1 MSVIAYNF
9 VRFVSMSYVEERKK
23 SEVTYNGL
31 QRPHK
36 RKEDGTMAKKL
47 SELQIAAIEFLALP
61 KRGGLTYE
69 QVAEKV
75 GITDRTLRD
84 WRKDDA
90 FNEELKRQVVRNTL
104 DRLPEIMAST
114 ADHIINDGN
123 AAMFRTLLQ
132 AHGMLTERVEVDNKT
147 SGVADVDTMK
157 AEIERMRASRKS
169 EE

>member
-1 MSVIAYNF
+1 
-9 VRFVSMSYVEERKK
+9 
-23 SEVTYNGL
+23 
-31 QRPHK
+31 
-36 RKEDGTMAKKL
+36 MAKKL
-47 SELQIAAIEFLALP
+47 SELQIAAIEFLSVP

-157 AEIERMRASRKS
+157 AEIERMRASRIRKGS
-169 EE
+169 E